1 MVVLMEGSRQVEGS
15 FIKVF
20 CFLNSHE
27 GGKMRDYFAAYQILL
42 MISNDLQYCAVL
54 ATVMGP

>member
-1 MVVLMEGSRQVEGS
+1 MDGSREGDDS